1 MKDARSLIAARV
13 ALLTLLAGLF
23 LGSSAFAQTKP
34 RPVDAAGAL
43 PSLADLVEKVK
54 PGVVNISATTTV
66 RAPGNPFRHFFG
78 QDDGPFNDFFRRYY
92 GDVPDRELK
101 QRSLGSG
108 FLIDKEGY
116 IITNNHV
123 VERADEI
130 TVKVS
135 GAEHKARIIGR
146 DPKTDIALIKL
157 ITPVKDLHPLPVGD
171 SDKVRVGDWAIA
183 IGNPFGLEE
192 TVTLGI
198 ISATGRVIGAG
209 PYDNFLQTDAP
220 INPGNSGGPLLNL
233 KGEVVGINTAIAAA
247 GQGIGF
253 AIPINTAKMITA
265 QLRDKGK
272 VTRGWI
278 GIALQT
284 ITPEMASQL
293 GIKETNG
300 ALVSDMAPGGPAE
313 TAGIERGDIIIAF
326 DNKELKNA
334 GDLPRIVADT
344 PIGKTVN
351 VRLVR
356 KGKQQELP
364 LKVAEMPSDSVA
376 SPGRPQQQRSDLGM
390 TVDNITQKHQ
400 QTFRLREKTGV
411 VVVNIQKGSGAD
423 QAGIQPGDVIKEVNR
438 SAVRNLTDY
447 RAALRQE
454 QAAGSVLLLIRRG
467 ENSFYVTIAR
477 P

>member
-1 MKDARSLIAARV
+1 MKRIRNANVLS
-13 ALLTLLAGLF
+13 LTLLVMLAGL
-23 LGSSAFAQTKP
+23 LLSSDVFGQAKA
-34 RPVDAAGAL
+34 RPVEAASVL

-54 PGVVNISATTTV
+54 PGVVNISTTTTV

-78 QDDGPFNDFFRRYY
+78 QDEGPFSDFFRRYY

-130 TVKVS
+130 TVKVA
-135 GAEHKARIIGR
+135 GAQHKARIIGR

-157 ITPVKDLHPLPVGD
+157 ITPVKDLHPLPTGD
-171 SDKVRVGDWAIA
+171 SDRVRVGDWAIA

-233 KGEVVGINTAIAAA
+233 KGEVIGINTAIAAA

-300 ALVSDMAPGGPAE
+300 ALVSDVAQGGPAE
-313 TAGIERGDIIIAF
+313 ASGIERGDVIISF
-326 DNKELKNA
+326 DSKELRNA

-356 KGKQQELP
+356 KGKQQDVT
-364 LKVAEMPSDSVA
+364 LKVAEMPSESLA
-376 SPGRPQQQRSDLGM
+376 SPGRPQQQRTDLGM
-390 TVDNITQKHQ
+390 NVDNITQKHQ
-400 QTFRLREKTGV
+400 QAFRFREKTGV
-411 VVVNIQKGSGAD
+411 VVVSVQGGGAAD
-423 QAGIQPGDVIKEVNR
+423 QAGIQSGDVIKEMNR
-438 SAVRNLTDY
+438 SPVRNLSDY
-447 RAALRQE
+447 RTALRQE
-454 QAAGSVLLLIRRG
+454 STAGSILLLIRRG
-467 ENSFYVTIAR
+467 ENSFYVTIAK